1 MRPMK
6 KHIQNGTE
14 QRAVRVAY
22 NALADLRQRA
32 TVRENKSH
40 SAATHKNVMVMM
52 IAKNIPQR

>member
-1 MRPMK
+1 MK

-14 QRAVRVAY
+14 QRAVRVVY
-22 NALADLRQRA
+22 NALADLRQRT

-40 SAATHKNVMVMM
+40 SAATHKNVIVMM

>member
-1 MRPMK
+1 MK

-14 QRAVRVAY
+14 QRAVRVVY